1 MKKTIVKKTE
11 KLDVNEY
18 KLFLKSITSDILQ
31 TQLHVAQ
38 SVAQEL
44 THLYWRVGRALSEKI
59 AAEKWG
65 AKVIEKFAQDLEKIF
80 PGIVGFSRTNIYRM
94 IAFYEAYLN
103 CPTAV
108 GQLKNNPIFMIPWGH
123 SVVLLEKLD
132 SNDQR
137 MWYAEKTLQNGW
149 SRASLIMWIESDLY
163 GRQGKAITNFK
174 HTLVAPNSDLAQQ
187 TLKDPYVFDF
197 LTLDEKAR
205 EREIEDGLI
214 AHVQRFLLELG
225 QGFSFVGRQ
234 YHLQVGTKDFYIDL
248 LFYHFSLRCFV
259 VIELKAN
266 EFDVRDVGQ
275 INLYLSAVD
284 TQLKHPDDQ
293 PTIGLL
299 LCKTKDNVVA
309 EYALRDFNKP
319 IGISSYTVKL
329 VESLPKSFKGKLP
342 SIAELEEELG
352 GVQVKPEKKAKKVVK
367 KAVKKVVKKSK

>member
-1 MKKTIVKKTE
+1 MKKTTVKKTE
-11 KLDVNEY
+11 KLGVKEHAQ
-18 KLFLKSITSDILQ
+18 LFEQIKTDILQ
-31 TQLHVAQ
+31 TQIKAVQ
-38 SVAQEL
+38 SVTQEL
-44 THLYWRVGRALSEKI
+44 THLYWRIGKLLSKKI
-59 AAEKWG
+59 AAEGWG
-65 AKVIEKFAQDLEKIF
+65 SKVVEKLACDLEREF
-80 PGIVGFSRTNIYRM
+80 PGIVGFSLRNMRYMRKF
-94 IAFYEAYLN
+94 AESYPDSNFAAAAAKL
-103 CPTAV
+103 
-108 GQLKNNPIFMIPWGH
+108 PWGH
-123 SVVLLEKLD
+123 NMVLLDKLD
-132 SNDQR
+132 SDDQR
-137 MWYAEKTLQNGW
+137 MWYAEKTVQNGW
-149 SRASLIMWIESDLY
+149 SRSSLFMWIESDLY

-234 YHLQVGTKDFYIDL
+234 YHLKVGSKDFYIDL
-248 LFYHFSLRCFV
+248 LFYHFTLRCFI

-266 EFDVRDVGQ
+266 EFDARDVGQ

-284 TQLKHPDDQ
+284 SQLKHPDDQ

-299 LCKTKDNVVA
+299 LCKTKDNIVA
-309 EYALRDFNKP
+309 EYALRDLNKP
-319 IGISSYTVKL
+319 IGIASYTVKL

-352 GVQVKPEKKAKKVVK
+352 KIEVKSEQKVE
-367 KAVKKVVKKSK
+367 KAVKKSK